1 MISTNPLSKMKFDV
15 PSAAAVTATRRLAL
29 QDISLYANNN
39 KAVPSLATSLAG
51 IKGRDDESPVRMEE
65 ETSIKAFLPQ
75 DHVHEEVRKGNK
87 KREFELVGIGS
98 AALGRKRSRVGD
110 QGIVKPDISWCSK
123 NGSAAFG
130 PKRTRFEDRGTVSP
144 DSVVDRYAATSRGD
158 IGSIGHL
165 PSDCETVSTRSV
177 KARAISCSSILNH
190 HYTHNLFECRTLI
203 NFMKM
208 IRLHHL
214 PRPLPLRLLKEH

>member
-1 MISTNPLSKMKFDV
+1 
-15 PSAAAVTATRRLAL
+15 
-29 QDISLYANNN
+29 
-39 KAVPSLATSLAG
+39 
-51 IKGRDDESPVRMEE
+51 MEE

-87 KREFELVGIGS
+87 KREFELDGIGS

-190 HYTHNLFECRTLI
+190 HYIHEDD
-203 NFMKM
+203 
-208 IRLHHL
+208 
-214 PRPLPLRLLKEH
+214 PLTSSSPASSSASTQGALNDSQDTIITEPEDIVVSRVMSRMEIQQVCNVPC